1 MFNTN
6 VLIVED
12 NKTFRQILKSY
23 LIIKYPNFRIF
34 EAENASKTMEIIE
47 TNPPD
52 LVFMDI
58 RLPDGNGFQ
67 LTKCIKE
74 QYPQTTIFI
83 ITNHDSIEYRNA
95 ADQCGADGFLSKR
108 ASTLS
113 AIIKAVESI
122 PSQRARG
129 VYSHRK

>member
-1 MFNTN
+1 MINTK

-12 NKTFRQILKSY
+12 NKTFRQTLKSF
-23 LIIKYPNFRIF
+23 LIIKYPSLRIF
-34 EAENASKTMEIIE
+34 EAENASKTMEIIQ
-47 TNPPD
+47 TDPPD

-58 RLPDGNGFQ
+58 RLPDGNGFR
-67 LTKCIKE
+67 LTERIKE

-83 ITNHDSIEYRNA
+83 ITNHDSMEYKEA

-113 AIIKAVESI
+113 AIIKVVESI
-122 PSQRARG
+122 SSHRA
-129 VYSHRK
+129 VDSHRK

>member
-1 MFNTN
+1 MINTN

-12 NKTFRQILKSY
+12 NKTFRQTLKSF
-23 LIIKYPNFRIF
+23 LIIKYPNLRIF

-47 TNPPD
+47 TDPPD

-58 RLPDGNGFQ
+58 RLPDGNGFR
-67 LTKCIKE
+67 LTERIKE

-113 AIIKAVESI
+113 AIINAVESI
-122 PSQRARG
+122 PSHR
-129 VYSHRK
+129 VVDSHRK

>member
-1 MFNTN
+1 MINTN

-12 NKTFRQILKSY
+12 NKTFRQTLKHF
-23 LIIKYPNFRIF
+23 LIIKYPNLRIF

-47 TNPPD
+47 TVPPD

-58 RLPDGNGFQ
+58 RLPDGNGFR
-67 LTKCIKE
+67 LTERIKE

-83 ITNHDSIEYRNA
+83 ITNHDSMEYKEA
-95 ADQCGADGFLSKR
+95 ADHCGADGFLSKR

-113 AIIKAVESI
+113 AIIKAVESL

-129 VYSHRK
+129 VDSHRK